1 MGTRDARNV
10 PVACRLLTDLRGS
23 LISGHRSRRNRL
35 LSRPVRVNARSR
47 FWIVVLA
54 VLLAV
59 AASAGTSGDARGDD
73 DVSVGTPNWSG
84 LDVTDY
90 SGPIPGRSG
99 TLIAQVPLAESLTL
113 PAAAEAYRIQFSTPN
128 QHGAMATSTGAVFV
142 PKGSAPAGGWPVIS
156 WAHGTVGMADACT
169 PSAFP
174 RSARDVTY
182 LGHWLDQGYA
192 VVAAD
197 YVGLGT
203 PGLMSYLNGVTAAHA
218 IVDAVMASH
227 RMDLPL
233 SPRWAIIGQSQGAA
247 AALNGAR
254 YATEFSAGSKLD
266 YRGVVATGIPAN
278 LEYLYQNLGP
288 AVPPFALPG
297 GLNAYTAYILA
308 GLDEARPDLRVSSV
322 MTPKGVARLAEGRET
337 CYPILKNALA
347 GDHVASWFSA
357 PLASLP
363 GLVPALH
370 RYMSTPYKGYDRPIF
385 LGQGLRDTD
394 VPAPS
399 ALSLYAQMKANNQP
413 VELRVYPDD
422 DHSSAV
428 LASMPDST
436 PFVARILR

>member
-1 MGTRDARNV
+1 MRRHLSLALATVIAAALFSVPAALTAGAGAAHADDA
-10 PVACRLLTDLRGS
+10 
-23 LISGHRSRRNRL
+23 
-35 LSRPVRVNARSR
+35 
-47 FWIVVLA
+47 
-54 VLLAV
+54 
-59 AASAGTSGDARGDD
+59 
-73 DVSVGTPNWSG
+73 VSVGVPDWSG

-90 SGPIPGRSG
+90 TGPIPGRAG
-99 TLIAQVPLAESLTL
+99 TLMAHVPLAAPLTL
-113 PAAAEAYRIQFSTPN
+113 PAAGRAYRIQFSTPN
-128 QHGAMATSTGAVFV
+128 QHRVMATSTGAVFV
-142 PKGSAPAGGWPVIS
+142 PKGAAPTGGWQVIS

-174 RSARDVTY
+174 RSARDVEY
-182 LGHWLDQGYA
+182 LGHWLDQGYV

-218 IVDAVMASH
+218 IVDGVVAAH
-227 RMDLPL
+227 QMDLPL
-233 SPRWAIIGQSQGAA
+233 AKRWAIIGQSQGAA

-254 YATEFSAGSKLD
+254 YATEFSRGSGLD

-288 AVPPFALPG
+288 AVPPVALPG

-308 GLDEARPDLRVSSV
+308 GLDEARPDLRVRSV
-322 MTPKGVARLAEGRET
+322 MSSTGNERLAEGRRT
-337 CYPILKNALA
+337 CYPILKKALA
-347 GDHVASWFSA
+347 GDEVKTWFTA
-357 PLASLP
+357 PLMTIP
-363 GLVPALH
+363 GLAPAL
-370 RYMSTPYKGYDRPIF
+370 RAYMSTPYRGYDRPIF

-399 ALSLYAQMKANNQP
+399 ALSLYAQMRANDQP

-436 PFVARILR
+436 PFLARILR